1 MKYKAIL
8 RPSFKKCL
16 FAPVHTISVGKDF
29 YFHVPESTS
38 SDLNAVADSAGPDG
52 NIHKE
57 QSGQGQHCL
66 PSYTGSF
73 KSVNCNK
80 S

>member
-16 FAPVHTISVGKDF
+16 LAPLHTISVGRDF
-29 YFHVPESTS
+29 FHLPEGTS
-38 SDLNAVADSAGPDG
+38 SDLNAVANSAGPDG
-52 NIHKE
+52 
-57 QSGQGQHCL
+57 L

-73 KSVNCNK
+73 NSV
-80 S
+80 

>member
-1 MKYKAIL
+1 MKCKAIL

-16 FAPVHTISVGKDF
+16 FAPLHTISVESDF
-29 YFHVPESTS
+29 FHVSESTS
-38 SDLNAVADSAGPDG
+38 SDLNAIANSAGPDG

-57 QSGQGQHCL
+57 QSGQGQYCL

-73 KSVNCNK
+73 NCVK
-80 S
+80 L

>member
-16 FAPVHTISVGKDF
+16 FAPLHTISVESDLL
-29 YFHVPESTS
+29 FHVPENTS
-38 SDLNAVADSAGPDG
+38 SDLNAIAKNAGPDG

-73 KSVNCNK
+73 NSVK
-80 S
+80 L

>member
-1 MKYKAIL
+1 MKYKAVL
-8 RPSFKKCL
+8 RPSFKKSL
-16 FAPVHTISVGKDF
+16 FAPLHTISVGRDCF
-29 YFHVPESTS
+29 FHVPESTS
-38 SDLNAVADSAGPDG
+38 SDLNAVANSAGQDG

-73 KSVNCNK
+73 NSVK
-80 S
+80 L

>member
-1 MKYKAIL
+1 MNYKAIL

-16 FAPVHTISVGKDF
+16 FAPLQTISVGRDF
-29 YFHVPESTS
+29 FHVPESTS
-38 SDLNAVADSAGPDG
+38 SDFNAVVNSAGPDG

-73 KSVNCNK
+73 NSVK
-80 S
+80 L

>member
-16 FAPVHTISVGKDF
+16 FAPLQTISVGRDF
-29 YFHVPESTS
+29 FHVPESTS
-38 SDLNAVADSAGPDG
+38 SDLNAVANSAGPDG
-52 NIHKE
+52 TIHKE
-57 QSGQGQHCL
+57 QSDQGQHCL

-73 KSVNCNK
+73 NSVK
-80 S
+80 L

>member
-1 MKYKAIL
+1 MKCKAIL

-16 FAPVHTISVGKDF
+16 FAPLHTISVGRDF
-29 YFHVPESTS
+29 FHVPESTS
-38 SDLNAVADSAGPDG
+38 SDLNAVANGAGPDG

-66 PSYTGSF
+66 PSFTGSF
-73 KSVNCNK
+73 NSVK
-80 S
+80 L

>member
-8 RPSFKKCL
+8 RPSFKTCL
-16 FAPVHTISVGKDF
+16 FAPQHTISVESDLF
-29 YFHVPESTS
+29 FHVPENTS
-38 SDLNAVADSAGPDG
+38 SDLNAIANSAGPGG

-57 QSGQGQHCL
+57 QSGKGQHCL

-73 KSVNCNK
+73 NSVNL
-80 S
+80 

>member
-16 FAPVHTISVGKDF
+16 FAPLQTISVGRDF
-29 YFHVPESTS
+29 FHVPESTS
-38 SDLNAVADSAGPDG
+38 SDLDVVANSAGPDG

-57 QSGQGQHCL
+57 QSGQG
-66 PSYTGSF
+66 
-73 KSVNCNK
+73 
-80 S
+80 

>member
-16 FAPVHTISVGKDF
+16 FATLHTISVESDLL
-29 YFHVPESTS
+29 FHVPENTS
-38 SDLNAVADSAGPDG
+38 SDLNAIAKNAGLDG

-66 PSYTGSF
+66 PSYTVSSN
-73 KSVNCNK
+73 SVK
-80 S
+80 L

>member
-1 MKYKAIL
+1 MEICHLKSVYLL
-8 RPSFKKCL
+8 RCRLSQLEETFC
-16 FAPVHTISVGKDF
+16 
-29 YFHVPESTS
+29 FHVPESTR
-38 SDLNAVADSAGPDG
+38 SDFIANANSAAGPDE

-73 KSVNCNK
+73 NHVKL
-80 S
+80 

>member
-1 MKYKAIL
+1 M
-8 RPSFKKCL
+8 
-16 FAPVHTISVGKDF
+16 
-29 YFHVPESTS
+29 PENTS
-38 SDLNAVADSAGPDG
+38 SDLNAVANSAGPDE

-73 KSVNCNK
+73 NSVK
-80 S
+80 L

>member
-1 MKYKAIL
+1 MCQKVLIAN
-8 RPSFKKCL
+8 
-16 FAPVHTISVGKDF
+16 
-29 YFHVPESTS
+29 
-38 SDLNAVADSAGPDG
+38 LNAVADSAGPDG

-73 KSVNCNK
+73 NSVKLKPKLNSCVVVLL
-80 S
+80 STAL

>member
-1 MKYKAIL
+1 MKYKAIF

-16 FAPVHTISVGKDF
+16 FAPLHTISVESDLF
-29 YFHVPESTS
+29 FRVPENTRR
-38 SDLNAVADSAGPDG
+38 DLNVIANSAGPDG

-73 KSVNCNK
+73 NSVK
-80 S
+80 L

>member
-8 RPSFKKCL
+8 RPSFQKCL
-16 FAPVHTISVGKDF
+16 FAPLHTISVGRDF
-29 YFHVPESTS
+29 FMCQKV
-38 SDLNAVADSAGPDG
+38 LVVANSAGPDG

-73 KSVNCNK
+73 KSVK
-80 S
+80 L